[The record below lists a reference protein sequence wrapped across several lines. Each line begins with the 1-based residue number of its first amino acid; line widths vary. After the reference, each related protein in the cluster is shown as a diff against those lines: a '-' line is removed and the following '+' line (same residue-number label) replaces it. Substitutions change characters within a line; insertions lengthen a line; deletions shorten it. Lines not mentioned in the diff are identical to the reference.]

1 MKFKKNDY
9 QFLKGERF
17 SNGYKIKIG
26 KKIELQDRISLIRK
40 AVKNKTVL
48 HFGCVDHLPL
58 IEEKIKNGFWLHEI
72 ITKDSAHCIGIDNN
86 FEGIEYLKKNL
97 GYKNV
102 LGIDLIADEV
112 PESITKRKWDYIIM
126 GEIVEHLD
134 NPVLFLKSIKAKVNC
149 DKIIVTVPNA
159 FNYNNLKNI
168 FKNSEFI
175 NTDHRFWFTPYTISK
190 VLIEA
195 GFYVES
201 FHFCNGY
208 PFGKSRKPNLRKYLL
223 KKYPALN
230 STLLVI
236 ADF

>member
-1 MKFKKNDY
+1 MKFKKDDY

-17 SNGYKIKIG
+17 SNGYKIEIG
-26 KKIELQDRISLIRK
+26 KKQDLRDRISLIRK

-58 IEEKIKNGFWLHEI
+58 IEDKIKNGFWLHEL
-72 ITKDSAHCIGIDNN
+72 ITRDSAECIGIDNN
-86 FEGIEYLKKNL
+86 LEGIEYLQKSL
-97 GYKNV
+97 GFTNV
-102 LGIDLIADEV
+102 IGIDLIADEV
-112 PESITKRKWDYIIM
+112 PDSIKIKKWDYIIM

-134 NPVLFLKSIKAKVNC
+134 NPVLFLKSIKEKVNC

-168 FKNSEFI
+168 FKNTELI

-195 GFYVES
+195 GFHVDS
-201 FHFCNGY
+201 FQFCNGY
-208 PFGKSRKPNLRKYLL
+208 PFGKSKRLNLRRYLL
-223 KKYPALN
+223 KRYPALN